1 MITQDHKMAAAKEQ
15 ILLEFPGTRY
25 KKQEGTLY
33 ISNSR
38 IFWVDDATNEYKVNY
53 HYSQIKSQ
61 RISPDGASKVQLQCI
76 LHDTATTNFHFTG
89 EGALSNRDKAKELLQ
104 KLLPQFRAKPS
115 AALEEK
121 KTILSQDQSLQQLY
135 KELVTGG
142 IITPEEFW
150 ANRKV
155 RSLCFRVLLYF
166 YYVSLSLAIIIF
178 INPSCHH
185 YITGSCSE
193 E

>member
-1 MITQDHKMAAAKEQ
+1 MATAKEQ
-15 ILLEFPGTRY
+15 IQLEFPGTRY

-33 ISNSR
+33 LSNSR
-38 IFWVDDATNEYKVNY
+38 IFWVDDATREYKVNY

-89 EGALSNRDKAKELLQ
+89 EGALSNRDRAKELLQ

-121 KTILSQDQSLQQLY
+121 KSILSQDQSLQQLY

-155 RSLCFRVLLYF
+155 HVVCFSGCGLCDMPCCVLLVPF
-166 YYVSLSLAIIIF
+166 LFLSGF
-178 INPSCHH
+178 SC
-185 YITGSCSE
+185 CV
-193 E
+193 

>member
-1 MITQDHKMAAAKEQ
+1 MNQELGDSLVITQDHKMAAAKEQ

-142 IITPEEFW
+142 D
-150 ANRKV
+150 
-155 RSLCFRVLLYF
+155 Y
-166 YYVSLSLAIIIF
+166 
-178 INPSCHH
+178 NPRG
-185 YITGSCSE
+185 ILGQQEGT
-193 E
+193 